1 MVLSGYLAASQQ
13 EVPTKKYVVAFADIV
28 GSTRLYESAG
38 DDLAKA
44 LVTGIQSEIAAVVSR
59 AGGVVHEIVGDE
71 VMFLFDDVNPGVAC
85 ACQLQ
90 QAVESFSAAR
100 GLRISVRI
108 GLHFGPAIMDQGR
121 LFGDTVNTAARM
133 AGIARGGQIVVTQA
147 VVEDLTGIRR
157 TLVRRFDQVR
167 VKGKAEELVVFDL
180 LWRLTNVTE
189 IRPASVPVSE
199 RALGLNAT
207 LQRTSSSATNSV
219 AMVALSTFQSLT
231 LPSVETTAGK
241 LPSGDRTARVIRPPS
256 CGRVPRGLSPLI
268 SQMRTRRS
276 LALTSPVPSGVKAND
291 QTAASCAA
299 SVLCKAPSAT
309 FHSRT

>member
-38 DDLAKA
+38 DDVAKA
-44 LVTGIQSEIAAVVSR
+44 LVTEIQSEIAEVVSR
-59 AGGVVHEIVGDE
+59 TGGVVHEIVGDE

-90 QAVESFSAAR
+90 QAVESFSVAR

-199 RALGLNAT
+199 RALT
-207 LQRTSSSATNSV
+207 LTHRQGSCCLQSGQTPFSIGRGTDNDLVV
-219 AMVALSTFQSLT
+219 AWGTVSR
-231 LPSVETTAGK
+231 K
-241 LPSGDRTARVIRPPS
+241 H
-256 CGRVPRGLSPLI
+256 
-268 SQMRTRRS
+268 
-276 LALTSPVPSGVKAND
+276 
-291 QTAASCAA
+291 A
-299 SVLCKAPSAT
+299 SVDFARGRFVLSDVSTNGTYVRMQGGESVFLRRESLPLWGRGQLGLGAPLASGAHHVID
-309 FHSRT
+309 FDCG